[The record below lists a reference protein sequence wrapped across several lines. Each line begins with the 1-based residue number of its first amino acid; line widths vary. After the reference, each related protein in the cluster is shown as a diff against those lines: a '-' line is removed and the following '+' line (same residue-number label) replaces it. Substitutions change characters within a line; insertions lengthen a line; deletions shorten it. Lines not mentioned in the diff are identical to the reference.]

1 MNLSRNTMISLIAA
15 IMTVSLIPSSAAAEE
30 KPEISMRIS
39 PRTISFD
46 TSAADSDAEVPEVP
60 VIAPIE
66 PAVHSNGNAPGAIE
80 AADESDSA
88 DKGASGDAGSGNLA
102 SAGPPS
108 AAQQINKDPRLA
120 EHELEGI
127 ASWYGGKFQG
137 RLTAN
142 GETFDTNELTA
153 AHKTLPFDTIVRVH
167 NIQNGDSV
175 DLRINDR
182 GPFVE
187 GRIIDLSRAGAE
199 AIGMSGTGIA
209 PVIVEVLDYREP
221 SPYRVL
227 QIAAFGDPDNA
238 EQLVIELKRAG
249 LAPEIEA
256 ASNGILRVIIPG
268 IHLNELAQVR
278 TTLAGVGY
286 PDVLVRSR

>member
-1 MNLSRNTMISLIAA
+1 
-15 IMTVSLIPSSAAAEE
+15 MTVSLIPFSASAEE

-46 TSAADSDAEVPEVP
+46 TPAAGNDTGATEIPEVPE
-60 VIAPIE
+60 AE
-66 PAVHSNGNAPGAIE
+66 PAVHSNGNAPGSASSASSASEADPE
-80 AADESDSA
+80 AA
-88 DKGASGDAGSGNLA
+88 GSQ
-102 SAGPPS
+102 PPT
-108 AAQQINKDPRLA
+108 AAQQVSMDPRLA

-142 GETFDTNELTA
+142 GEIFDTNELTA
-153 AHKTLPFDTIVRVH
+153 AHKTLPFNTIVRVH
-167 NIQNGDSV
+167 NIDNGDSV

-238 EQLVIELKRAG
+238 EQLVIELQRAG

-256 ASNGILRVIIPG
+256 AANGILRVIIPG
-268 IHLNELAQVR
+268 IHLNELEGVR